1 MKLAGDILILIMM
14 ILSNGRV
21 LVIRKPHLD
30 PLVML
35 APLSFLL
42 ASLSLFAFSVDIFS
56 IAIFII
62 SILVL
67 LSNFHALFRYGSRL
81 VVDRYSVLMKTWAF
95 ITTILATGTL
105 ITLIIFSP
113 VTVMD
118 RTCNVQETQ
127 HLYSGSFAS
136 GFTPTERFST
146 ANVFFTEFSLKENAN
161 SEETEISKDTSK
173 DILLFL
179 SDKRGDTVSYKP
191 YLHKLTEK
199 GYTVCSLDFYAKD
212 MKWIHSIEDSRM
224 MRKFGLIVRCL
235 LNPKKYESQK
245 EFYTFNYSKEL
256 NSCLKLVLDYYGKD
270 SRIILI
276 TDGMAYTAGKDTA
289 SMHSDIIK
297 KVFDISTVSEYKTSG
312 YGFIEQTD
320 PLLAFIQGYKKD
332 TNQTAATACAEA
344 TVTFIEEK

>member
-56 IAIFII
+56 IAILFI
-62 SILVL
+62 SLLVL

-81 VVDRYSVLMKTWAF
+81 VVDRYSVLMRVWAF
-95 ITTILATGTL
+95 VTTILAAGTL
-105 ITLIIFSP
+105 VTLIIFSP
-113 VTVMD
+113 VTVS
-118 RTCNVQETQ
+118 RRNSNIQETQ
-127 HLYSGSFAS
+127 HLYSGSFSS

-146 ANVFFTEFSLKENAN
+146 ANVFFTEFSKK
-161 SEETEISKDTSK
+161 ETEKPK

-191 YLHKLTEK
+191 YIYKLAEK
-199 GYTVCSLDFYAKD
+199 DYTVCSLDFYTRD

-224 MRKFGLIVRCL
+224 MRKFGLIIRSL
-235 LNPKKYESQK
+235 INPTKYESQK

-256 NSCLKLVLDYYGKD
+256 NSAVKLVLDYYGKD
-270 SRIILI
+270 SRIFVI
-276 TDGMAYTAGKDTA
+276 TDGMAYTAGKDMA
-289 SMHSDIIK
+289 SMNSDIIK
-297 KVFDISTVSEYKTSG
+297 NVFDISTVSEYKTSG

-320 PLLAFIQGYKKD
+320 PLLAFVLDSKKD
-332 TNQTAATACAEA
+332 TDFTAAIACAEA
-344 TVTFIEEK
+344 TAGFISAAN